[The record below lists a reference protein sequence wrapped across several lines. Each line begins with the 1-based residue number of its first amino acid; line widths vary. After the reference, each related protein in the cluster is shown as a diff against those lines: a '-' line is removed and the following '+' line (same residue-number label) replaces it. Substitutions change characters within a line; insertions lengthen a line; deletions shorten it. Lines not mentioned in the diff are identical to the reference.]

1 MKKIILLEMTVKAI
15 FIALLK
21 AQSVIMHYTS
31 LLWEQNELDDCLS
44 ISDCILYH
52 SRSSECGS
60 EMNWRSAWG
69 AFSWRSLDSQG

>member
-31 LLWEQNELDDCLS
+31 LL
-44 ISDCILYH
+44 
-52 SRSSECGS
+52 
-60 EMNWRSAWG
+60 
-69 AFSWRSLDSQG
+69 